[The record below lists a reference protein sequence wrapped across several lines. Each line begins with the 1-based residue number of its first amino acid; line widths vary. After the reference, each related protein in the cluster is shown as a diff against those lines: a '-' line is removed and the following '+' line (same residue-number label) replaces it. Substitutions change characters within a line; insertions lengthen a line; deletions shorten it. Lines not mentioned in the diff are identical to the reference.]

1 MIKKALKYLT
11 DRNCR
16 FRVNAVHGLY
26 DSMPDEEYLKRL
38 FKAWMGKDL
47 DLDNPRTLNE
57 KLQWLKLHDRSP
69 LYTKLVDKY
78 EVKSFVGD
86 LIGYEHIIP
95 TLGVWDRFEDIDFS
109 ALPGQFVLKCT
120 HDSHNFV
127 ICRDKAKLNVG
138 AAKKK
143 LTRALRRNYYLK
155 YREWPYKDVKPRII
169 AEEYLEDESGFL
181 TDYKFYC
188 FNGKVDCV
196 LTCFDRMSGDT
207 KFYFFDR
214 NWELKRYN
222 KQGKEA
228 PEGFTKPKPA
238 GMDEMFDLA
247 EVLGKAS
254 GAPFVRV
261 DFYNVYGKIY
271 FGELTLYPAA
281 GFDTGRLP
289 ETDLLFGEMID
300 LNIVRSH

>member
-1 MIKKALKYLT
+1 MARIIKYLI
-11 DRNCR
+11 DGDYR
-16 FRVNAVHGLY
+16 FMINAHYGLY
-26 DSMPDEEYLKRL
+26 KSMPDEMYLKRIY
-38 FKAWMGKDL
+38 KAKMGKEL
-47 DLDNPRTLNE
+47 DLDQPKTMNE
-57 KLQWLKLHDRSP
+57 KLQWLKVHDRNP
-69 LYTKLVDKY
+69 LYSTLVDKY
-78 EVKSFVGD
+78 EVKAYVGD
-86 LIGYEHIIP
+86 HIGYEHIIP
-95 TLGVWDRFEDIDFS
+95 TLGIWESFYDINFDL
-109 ALPGQFVLKCT
+109 LPDKFVLKGT
-120 HDSHNFV
+120 HDSHACV
-127 ICRDKAKLNVG
+127 ICRDKALLDMKEARVKMSRSL
-138 AAKKK
+138 K
-143 LTRALRRNYYLK
+143 RNYYYA

-300 LNIVRSH
+300 LNTVRRQ